1 GGPQQAHERVPKDC
15 VPQMPDVGS
24 FVWIDAGVLDQRM
37 HRLKRR
43 DYPRADG
50 EGLYRRRAI
59 EASVDITRTRH
70 LEGEK
75 SRYGS
80 EPSNNLFSDFAR
92 GLAQLASQF
101 KRH

>member
-1 GGPQQAHERVPKDC
+1 
-15 VPQMPDVGS
+15 
-24 FVWIDAGVLDQRM
+24 
-37 HRLKRR
+37 RLKRR

-75 SRYGS
+75 SWYGS
-80 EPSNNLFSDFAR
+80 EPSNNLFGDFAR

-101 KRH
+101 KRHRRCVLPETQIGRLLQNHVFNFDLVQSAQRGAQSLH